1 MLCLAVSVLQTI
13 KSISVTSNPLLSRK
27 IQKVAGTLFLAWI
40 IAFVLLFYYTLNFSW
55 PVSAGDSLISN
66 ALLAAACLA
75 ISMVLRFYQPKH
87 DIVLFVIVMAV
98 ALAIAICLVSKFMLT
113 NIFHNQQ
120 TYTEFLNFSI
130 PFRFIVLFVF
140 LAWCGL
146 ANVLWYRL
154 EEQSE
159 MQERLFT
166 AQNLAK
172 EAELNKLRHQL
183 QPHFLFNSLNSVY
196 ALTIVN
202 PKEAGTMITKLASF
216 LRGTLKRDDEV
227 WVSVAEEMEYIQL
240 YLDIEKVR
248 FSHRLNI
255 SVDIDDN
262 TLGLCLPGTLLQPI
276 VENAIKFGLYN
287 TSAAI
292 LISVAVKVEN
302 NLLVISVSNPYD
314 PETKSTGGTGFGLT
328 SIRRRLY
335 LLFADNSLLQTRAS
349 DDNIYLTTLKIPQKN
364 DQNCTH

>member
-1 MLCLAVSVLQTI
+1 MTD
-13 KSISVTSNPLLSRK
+13 NPLLTK
-27 IQKVAGTLFLAWI
+27 KAQKTAVILFLSWT
-40 IAFVLLFYYTLNFSW
+40 IAFILLFFNTLNFNW
-55 PVSAGDSLISN
+55 YVSVTDSLITN
-66 ALLAAACLA
+66 TLLALACVV
-75 ISMVLRFYQPKH
+75 ISIVLRFYQPK
-87 DIVLFVIVMAV
+87 DEIVLFVIV
-98 ALAIAICLVSKFMLT
+98 LAIALSVLLAFICRFLLSHIFVQDHTYVS
-113 NIFHNQQ
+113 
-120 TYTEFLNFSI
+120 FLNFSLV
-130 PFRFIVLFVF
+130 FRFIVIFVF
-140 LAWCGL
+140 LAWC
-146 ANVLWYRL
+146 AFVNVLWYRL

-159 MQERLFT
+159 TQERLFT

-248 FSHRLNI
+248 FSHRLNL
-255 SVDIDDN
+255 DINIDED
-262 TLGLCLPGTLLQPI
+262 TLGLSLPGTLLQPI

-292 LISVAVKVEN
+292 LISILVKFEN
-302 NLLVISVSNPYD
+302 NVLKISVQNPYD
-314 PETKSTGGTGFGLT
+314 PEMKTVEGTGFGLT
-328 SIRRRLY
+328 AIRRRLY
-335 LLFADNSLLQTRAS
+335 LLFADSTLLQTAS
-349 DDNIYLTTLKIPQKN
+349 TEDNIYITTLKIPQKN
-364 DQNCTH
+364 DKNHTY

>member
-1 MLCLAVSVLQTI
+1 M
-13 KSISVTSNPLLSRK
+13 TSNPLLTRK
-27 IQKVAGTLFLAWI
+27 TQKTAAILFVAWTTAL
-40 IAFVLLFYYTLNFSW
+40 VLLFFYTLNFSW
-55 PVSAGDSLISN
+55 VVSIADSLITN
-66 ALLAAACLA
+66 TLLALSCLV
-75 ISMVLRFYQPKH
+75 ISVVLRFYQPK
-87 DIVLFVIVMAV
+87 DEIVLFVIV
-98 ALAIAICLVSKFMLT
+98 LAIALSLLITWCCRCLLTGIFAQDHTYVS
-113 NIFHNQQ
+113 
-120 TYTEFLNFSI
+120 FLNLSLV
-130 PFRFIVLFVF
+130 FRFIVIFVF
-140 LAWCGL
+140 LAWC
-146 ANVLWYRL
+146 AFVNVLWYRL
-154 EEQSE
+154 EGQSE

-227 WVSVAEEMEYIQL
+227 WVSVAEEMDYIQL

-255 SVDIDDN
+255 DIQIEED
-262 TLGLCLPGTLLQPI
+262 TLQLSLPGTLLQPI

-292 LISVAVKVEN
+292 LISILVSVEN
-302 NLLVISVSNPYD
+302 NLLVIRVENPFD
-314 PETKSTGGTGFGLT
+314 PETKATDGTGFGLT
-328 SIRRRLY
+328 AIRRRLY
-335 LLFADNSLLQTRAS
+335 LLFADNTLLQTS
-349 DDNIYLTTLKIPQKN
+349 STEDNKYITTLKIPQKI
-364 DQNCTH
+364 

>member
-1 MLCLAVSVLQTI
+1 MLFILLLTGVLTAVV
-13 KSISVTSNPLLSRK
+13 V
-27 IQKVAGTLFLAWI
+27 FLAD
-40 IAFVLLFYYTLNFSW
+40 YGLN
-55 PVSAGDSLISN
+55 
-66 ALLAAACLA
+66 
-75 ISMVLRFYQPKH
+75 Q
-87 DIVLFVIVMAV
+87 LFV
-98 ALAIAICLVSKFMLT
+98 
-113 NIFHNQQ
+113 NQK
-120 TYTEFLNFSI
+120 TYRSFLDFSI
-130 PFRFIVLFVF
+130 PIRTLIAF
-140 LAWCGL
+140 LCLTWSAL
-146 ANVLWYRL
+146 ANILWYRL

-159 MQERLFT
+159 AQSRLLT
-166 AQNLAK
+166 TQNLAK

-202 PKEAGTMITKLASF
+202 PAEAGTMITRLAAF

-255 SVDIDDN
+255 DVQVDEN

-292 LISVAVKVEN
+292 TITMRVYLESKA
-302 NLLVISVSNPYD
+302 LVIAVSNPYD
-314 PETKSTGGTGFGLT
+314 PEMKATKGTGFGL
-328 SIRRRLY
+328 SAIRRRLY
-335 LLFADNSLLQTRAS
+335 LLFADSNLLQAESR
-349 DDNIYLTTLKIPQKN
+349 DNNLYITTLKIPQKDDKN
-364 DQNCTH
+364 DTH

>member
-1 MLCLAVSVLQTI
+1 VTITPLSVNRV
-13 KSISVTSNPLLSRK
+13 K
-27 IQKVAGTLFLAWI
+27 I
-40 IAFVLLFYYTLNFSW
+40 IASILLLCWMLACALLLYYQLGFDWQIALT
-55 PVSAGDSLISN
+55 DSFISN
-66 ALLAAACLA
+66 GLLAIKC
-75 ISMVLRFYQPKH
+75 IVLSNMLGYYQPKNSRLFF
-87 DIVLFVIVMAV
+87 ILLLTGVLSAV
-98 ALAIAICLVSKFMLT
+98 SIYVSVYVL
-113 NIFHNQQ
+113 NYIFPNA
-120 TYTEFLNFSI
+120 TVYRAFLDFST
-130 PFRFIVLFVF
+130 PFRAIVAF
-140 LAWCGL
+140 LCLSWCAL

-159 MQERLFT
+159 TQNRLAD

-202 PKEAGTMITKLASF
+202 PTEAGTMITKLAAF

-227 WVSVAEEMEYIQL
+227 WVNVAEEMEYIQL

-255 SVDIDDN
+255 DVRIDED

-287 TSAAI
+287 TSTAI
-292 LISVAVKVEN
+292 TITVRVKLEHN
-302 NLLVISVSNPYD
+302 FLVICVANPYD
-314 PETKSTGGTGFGLT
+314 PEMKASKGTGFGL
-328 SIRRRLY
+328 SAIRRRLY
-335 LLFADNSLLQTRAS
+335 LLFADSNLLQTES
-349 DDNIYLTTLKIPQKN
+349 QDNQLYITTLKIPQRD
-364 DQNCTH
+364 DQDHIN

>member
-1 MLCLAVSVLQTI
+1 MSN
-13 KSISVTSNPLLSRK
+13 NPLLSK
-27 IQKVAGTLFLAWI
+27 SVQKTGVTLFVAWT
-40 IAFVLLFYYTLNFSW
+40 IAFILLFNYTLNFNWYAS
-55 PVSAGDSLISN
+55 VADSVVTN
-66 ALLAAACLA
+66 GLLAVSCLIA
-75 ISMVLRFYQPKH
+75 GVTLRFYQPKQELVWF
-87 DIVLFVIVMAV
+87 VLILTI
-98 ALAIAICLVSKFMLT
+98 ALAGAASFLSKYVLHFIFIRYETYSNFLDVSM
-113 NIFHNQQ
+113 
-120 TYTEFLNFSI
+120 

-140 LAWCGL
+140 LAWYAF
-146 ANVLWYRL
+146 ANLLWYRL

-159 MQERLFT
+159 MQERLHT
-166 AQNLAK
+166 TQNLAK

-202 PKEAGTMITKLASF
+202 PKEAGLMITKLASF

-248 FSHRLNI
+248 FSHRLNL
-255 SVDIDDN
+255 DITIDED
-262 TLGLCLPGTLLQPI
+262 TLELCLPGTLLQPI

-302 NLLVISVSNPYD
+302 NVLTVTVKNPYD
-314 PETKSTGGTGFGLT
+314 PEMKATGGTGFGLT
-328 SIRRRLY
+328 AIRRRLY
-335 LLFADNSLLQTRAS
+335 LLFADNTLLQTAALEG
-349 DDNIYLTTLKIPQKN
+349 NIYQTTLKIPQKI
-364 DQNCTH
+364 

>member
-1 MLCLAVSVLQTI
+1 VAN
-13 KSISVTSNPLLSRK
+13 NPLLSK
-27 IQKVAGTLFLAWI
+27 SVQKAGVMLFIAWI
-40 IAFVLLFYYTLNFSW
+40 VAFVLLFYYTLNFNWYAS
-55 PVSAGDSLISN
+55 VADSLITN
-66 ALLAAACLA
+66 TLLAMSCLVVGT
-75 ISMVLRFYQPKH
+75 ILRFYQPKQE
-87 DIVLFVIVMAV
+87 IVLFVIVLAIVLAV
-98 ALAIAICLVSKFMLT
+98 AVSFFSTYLLNM
-113 NIFHNQQ
+113 IFARYQ
-120 TYTEFLNFSI
+120 TYASFLDVSM
-130 PFRFIVLFVF
+130 PFRMIVLFVF
-140 LAWCGL
+140 LAWCAF
-146 ANVLWYRL
+146 ANVLWYKL

-159 MQERLFT
+159 TQERLHT

-227 WVSVAEEMEYIQL
+227 WVSVEEEMEYIQL

-248 FSHRLNI
+248 FSHRLNL
-255 SVDIDDN
+255 DIRIDED

-292 LISVAVKVEN
+292 LISVHVKLEH
-302 NLLVISVSNPYD
+302 NLLQISVTNPFD
-314 PETKSTGGTGFGLT
+314 PEMKATGGTGFGLT
-328 SIRRRLY
+328 AIRRRLY
-335 LLFADNSLLQTRAS
+335 LLFADSSLLQTVTL
-349 DDNIYLTTLKIPQKN
+349 DENIYLTTLKIPQKY
-364 DQNCTH
+364 DQNHTY